1 MKSKFKYY
9 KTNLVLKSNYEL
21 FANIKLIRDLNIR
34 GLIMTINQEDNDE
47 NETNDMD
54 KTFKMC
60 YKLVTGK
67 EVNSNDDFSTE
78 TINSLLNVFE
88 SFNTSKPIKF
98 RKLNLDDNTRIF
110 IETLLDYDDDN
121 YIYMLLN
128 DFSKGMKT
136 KMREKDNY
144 VILMRNS
151 EKLILAHSKMGERSI
166 TTNFDVFERLLD
178 KDNVMR
184 IVFFEKDEEIIK
196 VRHYEKN
203 KSKFFIKWLGL
214 PQKDLFYSFGGENK
228 FYSEIQ
234 GFPIVLEI
242 NDEDIDSIKN
252 NEYIEIDG
260 ENIRFSNKISTLPIK
275 HIMRQRKK
283 YANYND
289 FDRDRI
295 SRKYNLAY
303 YKDAYI
309 KLYESLD
316 STFSKIFDCE
326 TEVIGGKKTIEKSN
340 KNLIMLFCNNQID
353 LDKNFLNKLKSLFLN
368 DEPCK
373 ITHVGDEFSETPIEI
388 GNIKVYNKFNLN
400 LTKELLNYLNEK
412 ELPDTF
418 KKELVYVVMNCLKF
432 DNPKMNIT
440 YFIDEFLSEFV
451 KELKFDAE
459 LMEDSIL
466 ELKSKE
472 YFIGTDKKI
481 VEKLTED
488 IPKKLKENDYKIYL
502 IGYDEKSKLY
512 DSIPSYNLSDS
523 RIENITKNIKKELKV
538 SDLHLMK
545 IPFDK
550 NNCIIMIS
558 VKK

>member
-1 MKSKFKYY
+1 
-9 KTNLVLKSNYEL
+9 
-21 FANIKLIRDLNIR
+21 
-34 GLIMTINQEDNDE
+34 MTIEQKEEYDNRTTEVDE
-47 NETNDMD
+47 N
-54 KTFKMC
+54 FKMC

-67 EVNSNDDFSTE
+67 DVKSNDDFSEE
-78 TINSLLNVFE
+78 TIDALLNVFE
-88 SFNTSKPIKF
+88 SFKTSSPIKF
-98 RKLNLDDNTRIF
+98 RKLNLDENTKIF
-110 IETLLDYDDDN
+110 IEKLIDTDDDD
-121 YIYMLLN
+121 YITLLLN
-128 DFSKGMKT
+128 DFSKEMKT

-144 VILMRNS
+144 VILMRNGT
-151 EKLILAHSKMGERSI
+151 KLILAHSKMGEQSI

-184 IVFFEKDEEIIK
+184 IVFFEKENEIIT

-214 PQKDLFYSFGGENK
+214 PQKNLFYTFGGENK

-234 GFPIVLEI
+234 GFPIILEI

-252 NEYIEIDG
+252 NEYIDIDG
-260 ENIRFSNKISTLPIK
+260 ENIRFKNKISTLPIK
-275 HIMRQRKK
+275 HIIRQRTK
-283 YANYND
+283 YNNYND

-295 SRKYNLAY
+295 SRKYDLAY
-303 YKDAYI
+303 YKEYYI
-309 KLYESLD
+309 KLNESLD
-316 STFSKIFDCE
+316 PTFSKIFDCE
-326 TEVIGGKKTIEKSN
+326 TEVMGWERTIEKSN
-340 KNLIMLFCNNQID
+340 KNMIILFCNKQID
-353 LDKNFLNKLKSLFLN
+353 LDNNFLNKIKSLFLN

-373 ITHVGDEFSETPIEI
+373 ITHIGDDFSEIPIEI
-388 GNIKVYNKFNLN
+388 GNIKIYNKFHLN

-418 KKELVYVVMNCLKF
+418 KNELIYVILNCLKF
-432 DNPKMNIT
+432 DNPKSNIR
-440 YFIDEFLSEFV
+440 YFIDKFLSEFV

-472 YFIGTDKKI
+472 YFFGTDKDI
-481 VEKLTED
+481 VERLTQD
-488 IPKKLKENDYKIYL
+488 IIKKLKENDYKLYL

-512 DSIPSYNLSDS
+512 DAIPSHNLSDS
-523 RIENITKNIKKELKV
+523 RIDNIKTNIEKQLEV
-538 SDLHLMK
+538 SNFNLMK

-550 NNCIIMIS
+550 HNCIIMIS

>member
-1 MKSKFKYY
+1 
-9 KTNLVLKSNYEL
+9 
-21 FANIKLIRDLNIR
+21 
-34 GLIMTINQEDNDE
+34 MTTKQKDSIE
-47 NETNDMD
+47 NETAKVDDN
-54 KTFKMC
+54 FKMC
-60 YKLVTGK
+60 YKLVTSK
-67 EVNSNDDFSTE
+67 EVKSNDDFSSE
-78 TINSLLNVFE
+78 SIDSLLKVFE

-98 RKLNLDDNTRIF
+98 KKLNLDDNTQIF
-110 IETLLDYDDDN
+110 IKTLLDTDDDN
-121 YIYMLLN
+121 YINMLLN
-128 DFSKGMKT
+128 DFSKDMNT

-151 EKLILAHSKMGERSI
+151 EKLILAHSKMGEQSI

-184 IVFFEKDEEIIK
+184 IVFFEKDDEIIN

-214 PQKDLFYSFGGENK
+214 PQNNLFYSFGGENK

-252 NEYIEIDG
+252 NEYIDIDG
-260 ENIRFSNKISTLPIK
+260 ENIRFKNKISTLPIK
-275 HIMRQRKK
+275 HIMRQRRK
-283 YANYND
+283 YNNYND
-289 FDRDRI
+289 FDRERI
-295 SRKYNLAY
+295 SRKYDLAH
-303 YKDAYI
+303 YKDYYI
-309 KLYESLD
+309 QLNECFD
-316 STFSKIFDCE
+316 PTISKIFDCE
-326 TEVIGGKKTIEKSN
+326 TEVTGGKETIEKSN
-340 KNLIMLFCNNQID
+340 KNMIMLFCNKQID

-388 GNIKVYNKFNLN
+388 GNIKIYNKFNLN
-400 LTKELLNYLNEK
+400 LTRELLNYLNER
-412 ELPDTF
+412 ELPNTF
-418 KKELVYVVMNCLKF
+418 KNELIYVILSCLRF
-432 DNPKMNIT
+432 DNPKMKIK
-440 YFIDEFLSEFV
+440 YFIDKFLTEYV

-472 YFIGTDKKI
+472 YFIGTDKDI
-481 VEKLTED
+481 VEKLTKD
-488 IPKKLKENDYKIYL
+488 IPKKLNENDYKLYL

-512 DSIPSYNLSDS
+512 DSIPSHNLNDS
-523 RIENITKNIKKELKV
+523 RIDSITKNIKKQIEV

-545 IPFDK
+545 IPFDR

>member
-1 MKSKFKYY
+1 MTKNQDKEYEKETSK
-9 KTNLVLKSNYEL
+9 V
-21 FANIKLIRDLNIR
+21 
-34 GLIMTINQEDNDE
+34 DE
-47 NETNDMD
+47 
-54 KTFKMC
+54 TFKMC

-67 EVNSNDDFSTE
+67 EVKSNDDFSTE

-88 SFNTSKPIKF
+88 SFNTSPPIKF
-98 RKLNLDDNTRIF
+98 RRLNLDDNTQIF
-110 IETLLDYDDDN
+110 IETLLDNDDDN
-121 YIYMLLN
+121 YINMLLN
-128 DFSKGMKT
+128 DFSKEMKT

-151 EKLILAHSKMGERSI
+151 EKLILAHSKMGEQSI

-184 IVFFEKDEEIIK
+184 IVFFEKDDEIIK

-214 PQKDLFYSFGGENK
+214 PQKNLFYSFGGENK

-242 NDEDIDSIKN
+242 NDEDIDSINN
-252 NEYIEIDG
+252 NEYVDIDG
-260 ENIRFSNKISTLPIK
+260 ENIKFKNKISTLPIK
-275 HIMRQRKK
+275 HIMRQRTK
-283 YANYND
+283 YNNYND
-289 FDRDRI
+289 FDRERI
-295 SRKYNLAY
+295 SRKYDLAY
-303 YKDAYI
+303 YKNAYV
-309 KLYESLD
+309 KLNESLD
-316 STFSKIFDCE
+316 PTFSKILDCE
-326 TEVIGGKKTIEKSN
+326 TEVIGGKETIEKSN
-340 KNLIMLFCNNQID
+340 KNLIMLFCNKQID
-353 LDKNFLNKLKSLFLN
+353 LDKNFLNKLKSIFLN
-368 DEPCK
+368 DEPSK
-373 ITHVGDEFSETPIEI
+373 ITHVGDEFSETPLEI
-388 GNIKVYNKFNLN
+388 GNIKIYNKFNLK
-400 LTKELLNYLNEK
+400 LTKELLKYLKER

-418 KKELVYVVMNCLKF
+418 KKELIYVILSCLKF
-432 DNPKMNIT
+432 DNPKINIT

-472 YFIGTDKKI
+472 YFTGTDKDI
-481 VEKLTED
+481 VEKLTKD
-488 IPKKLKENDYKIYL
+488 IPKKLKDNDYKLYL

-512 DSIPSYNLSDS
+512 DSIPSNKLSDT
-523 RIENITKNIKKELKV
+523 RIDNITRNIKKQIEV
-538 SDLHLMK
+538 SELHLMK
-545 IPFDK
+545 IPFDR